1 MWTLDQLMDEI
12 HDWGNDLQNAAGV
25 FTKGMIAA
33 VIAASLVWL
42 IVTLATAAQYQPSAS
57 STPMAE
63 EPAAGSFA
71 DHAGAAANM
80 RGA

>member
-12 HDWGNDLQNAAGV
+12 HEWCNDLQSAAGV
-25 FTKGMIAA
+25 FARGMIGAVMAA
-33 VIAASLVWL
+33 ALVWL
-42 IVTLATAAQYQPSAS
+42 MVAMASAAQYQPPAS

-71 DHAGAAANM
+71 DHAGATATM

>member
-1 MWTLDQLMDEI
+1 MWTLDQLIDEV
-12 HDWGNDLQNAAGV
+12 HEWGNDLQSAAGV
-25 FTKGMIAA
+25 FARGMVAA
-33 VIAASLVWL
+33 VIAATLVWL
-42 IVTLATAAQYQPSAS
+42 MVALASAAQYQPSAS

-71 DHAGAAANM
+71 DHAGATATM